1 MKQKEGDD
9 LWSREITFA
18 KTTLPNGQTTLVVE
32 SVSEGSGCSS
42 GRKATSATPKQKRA
56 LAALDEV
63 VLSHGEPV
71 PAQLNLHGI
80 KAASAERWK
89 DELFARGVIDRKAK
103 NPRTDFKRIKD
114 GLADRAL
121 IGERDG
127 LVWRAKE

>member
-1 MKQKEGDD
+1 MRRIRADGPRRAWVNRRRVAGTVSGAAK
-9 LWSREITFA
+9 SRHRSRSTIRAQCA
-18 KTTLPNGQTTLVVE
+18 KPPTHST
-32 SVSEGSGCSS
+32 
-42 GRKATSATPKQKRA
+42 ATCCA
-56 LAALDEV
+56 
-63 VLSHGEPV
+63 
-71 PAQLNLHGI
+71 I